1 MLRSDPGLAKLRKE
15 RTRLCTRHGC
25 HRRSRGQCTFL
36 QGGKEGRAHVIAYD
50 SAKIATERDLL
61 DIYAM
66 VKWALDDTP
75 DAVQAAE
82 DKEDLMSEVIKYTI
96 ESEQQQ
102 QHGPNAQTLSHGLQ
116 PPTTPSSLEHTH
128 QLIAHQRHPSFT
140 TGATGGACPTNQSI
154 HLVAAPNPHRYITD
168 DPLGA
173 AAATA
178 ALYGSLPLGAVSP
191 HSLTGKSIGGGFGDR
206 GGAGSST
213 YASSRER
220 VLMITSFNSLPRPDV
235 IAGASN
241 SLGSHVQNS
250 FGQVPRRNSSFATPD
265 RAYPIENTS
274 IGRNLTTDVHRTLMV
289 RVSEMESVNAVDTA
303 NDLTMSSD
311 LVATA
316 PSPLPTDFGLPPHP
330 SAVVCPKE
338 TNDAAQYP
346 ASSTNSPLKQH
357 HFKLTG
363 ESGIEWLGSPSR
375 HPFLTLV
382 RGETLVQQAPGVHCD
397 LKV

>member
-1 MLRSDPGLAKLRKE
+1 MHIMARNSIGTDVGKVVLDP
-15 RTRLCTRHGC
+15 TTSF
-25 HRRSRGQCTFL
+25 SRPGNPVL
-36 QGGKEGRAHVIAYD
+36 
-50 SAKIATERDLL
+50 TEVTSSSLT
-61 DIYAM
+61 

-96 ESEQQQ
+96 ESEQQ

-213 YASSRER
+213 YA
-220 VLMITSFNSLPRPDV
+220 
-235 IAGASN
+235 
-241 SLGSHVQNS
+241 S